1 MGVSEP
7 AGGDVGLTALREELL
22 RRDDA
27 FERERGEKSSRAHI
41 AADAEWEA
49 LYQSLKRAEKA
60 LAEASRVSGQCAQYI
75 ARRRR
80 FCASRAADG
89 CDGYCSLHA
98 VGLGKAL
105 SRPAAGT
112 KDQNPCVDAYGE
124 RAEAANSRQ
133 HADETRHSTRHRKK
147 TNVHRRMKK
156 LTNPLSMHH
165 RTAAPCPVWSEVY
178 DNLERPLLIDVGCAK
193 GRFLARAATSDAAR
207 FEASLSLMNRDSD
220 SPSLLPSSESSE
232 SSALK
237 TPDASK
243 KNLNLSRCHNL
254 LGLEIYA
261 PIVEEAR
268 KWWTDA
274 WNERNER
281 NERNPRNLHFVAC
294 NANVTLTRAWLG
306 ESLASRLA
314 YVTILFPDP
323 WSRARHAP
331 RRVVT
336 PAFARALAAVCR
348 EGTRVYCCS
357 DVEPLAEEMQA
368 TFLGCPEEGAGIPRK
383 AFELDEASY
392 ARHGEA
398 TALELKKDTRT
409 RAEVSAQKGK
419 GGEGPSEAFDH
430 VFPAH
435 PYAWQNGAQNGAKG
449 DVHETVRRVD
459 ASDPT
464 NAQDAFATCAG
475 DETDSSDAR
484 DEDQTSSRVSAP
496 APARWLAANPMG
508 VPTERDLVCE
518 SKWRPVYRFVVVR
531 RPPTPH

>member
-7 AGGDVGLTALREELL
+7 AGGDAELAALREELL
-22 RRDDA
+22 RRDAA
-27 FERERGEKSSRAHI
+27 FERDRGEKSSRAHI

-98 VGLGKAL
+98 AGLGKSL

-112 KDQNPCVDAYGE
+112 KDDADASE
-124 RAEAANSRQ
+124 PAAANHQTRDGTM
-133 HADETRHSTRHRKK
+133 DEKTSFSRKK

-156 LTNPLSMHH
+156 LTNPMALHH
-165 RTAAPCPVWSEVY
+165 RTAAVSPTWSEVY
-178 DNLERPLLIDVGCAK
+178 DDLDRPLLIDVGCAK
-193 GRFLARAATSDAAR
+193 GRFLMRAATSDAAR
-207 FEASLSLMNRDSD
+207 FETSLSLTRENERVGDEET
-220 SPSLLPSSESSE
+220 SPANE
-232 SSALK
+232 
-237 TPDASK
+237 T
-243 KNLNLSRCHNL
+243 RHNL

-261 PIVEEAR
+261 PIVEEALR
-268 KWWTDA
+268 WTRARDDA
-274 WNERNER
+274 SSNPGGSARTDGNSHAPK
-281 NERNPRNLHFVAC
+281 NPRNVHFVAC

-306 ESLASRLA
+306 ETLADRLA

-323 WSRARHAP
+323 WSRARHAS

-336 PAFARALAAVCR
+336 PAFVRALAAVCR
-348 EGTRVYCCS
+348 ENTRVYCCS

-368 TFLGCPEEGAGIPRK
+368 TFLNAAHFDGGSP
-383 AFELDEASY
+383 FVLDEASY

-398 TALELKKDTRT
+398 TALELKRNASGRGTESGDRL
-409 RAEVSAQKGK
+409 RDAGDADGSR
-419 GGEGPSEAFDH
+419 PFNH

-435 PYAWQNGAQNGAKG
+435 PYEWQNGLGLGADEKNDDDDENDDENGSGSGADLNGFEK
-449 DVHETVRRVD
+449 
-459 ASDPT
+459 
-464 NAQDAFATCAG
+464 C
-475 DETDSSDAR
+475 AR
-484 DEDQTSSRVSAP
+484 DDDDAGLRTDRKKRAPTSR
-496 APARWLAANPMG
+496 ARWLAANPMG

-518 SKWRPVYRFVVVR
+518 SKWRPVFRFVVAR
-531 RPPTPH
+531 RS